1 MIKVSVNFKDANDV
15 VKFVDVLSLADFDAD
30 LKCGGKIVDAKSLM
44 GVIAI
49 SKGSNLELV
58 LHTDRYQDILSQLD
72 DMVNLQKIA

>member
-1 MIKVSVNFKDANDV
+1 MRKVSVNFKDANDV

-44 GVIAI
+44 GVIAL

-58 LHTDRYQDILSQLD
+58 LHTDRYQDILSKLD